1 MKLLFIRFYR
11 AIAWLNPNRWRTF
24 NPFLWRM
31 FGVLLLFSGH
41 AFGQEINIQNSP
53 LSLKQVFDEIR
64 EQTGFK
70 VLANQNLF
78 SEVPRV
84 RVPTERMSL
93 LDFLEALSKI
103 APLQFSVHEKNVT
116 FSYTPAK
123 RKTIENSNLAL
134 TQRQEN
140 DTVKGVLLNNS
151 YQPIVGATI
160 RVVGKLKGTTSNNK
174 GEFQLLVK
182 DGESI
187 DITMMGLES
196 ARVVRR
202 GGAVQLVRKER
213 KDSLDLTKVPEVAL
227 LNSLK
232 GSMALLLPQSTS
244 SLDEVQ
250 VIAYGQQS
258 KRFSTGNVVTIGAEE
273 IEKQPV
279 MNPLLALQ
287 GRVPGLIV
295 QPTSTH
301 SSAPIKV
308 ELRGKKSLNPNALTE
323 PLYIVDG
330 VPINVIASP
339 GAFPYNKGV
348 SPGLIQDG
356 WSMTG
361 GQSPLFHINPKD
373 IESIS
378 VLKDGDAT
386 AIYGSR
392 AANGVILITTKK
404 GQVGEAKISANV
416 THGIVRVSKF
426 PKLLS
431 LDQYIAVRRE
441 ALHNDGITPTPENA
455 PDLTI
460 WNSSRSQNWMKS
472 LSNEGYKSNVS
483 LGISGGDQRT
493 TYRLNGNYTK
503 NKDLYNYEGG
513 NRVGNISVD
522 LTNNAFDNRLR
533 TNLNIN
539 YSNSNTDAIAT
550 TFDQAL
556 QVPNAPSVFNDNG
569 DLNFEEWNTTNS
581 PFYSHPFEYLLR
593 PNVIKTDNLMASLIF
608 NVNIFRGFDLEVLSS
623 YTKSNNKSDV
633 SIPQISMNPL
643 SAAISTALFNKTDVN
658 SLMIEPK
665 LSYSRYFLGGNLSAL
680 LGTSYQTSSTD
691 VNAVTGLFEADD
703 MMNSINNALMKDV
716 STQFSEYRYAS
727 LFMRLNYQWQNKYI
741 LNLNGRRDGSSRFAP
756 GKQFGL
762 FGSVGLAWIASEERW
777 LKQHL
782 PKWVSFLKFRGNH
795 ALTGSDAVGDY
806 RYLSLY
812 SVLDQQTSTKFH
824 PYDGVQ
830 PFMPV
835 APFNM
840 EYRWESLRSTE
851 LALDIGFL
859 DDRINFAAA
868 VNESRSGS
876 QLTEIPIPIYTGFKS
891 VTSNWAADIQNKSL
905 EFMLNAQVIKKTD
918 WNLNFDFNWGRTVNK
933 LISYPGLEDSPYAN
947 VYRIGYST
955 NLIYDLNFI
964 GIDPLTGK
972 YAFEDHNGDGY
983 ITSISSNQPGV
994 EDDRNKSYDMN
1005 PRYAGGFGFRLY
1017 WKSFGIS
1024 SQFAFSKQLGN
1035 NLIRSLAYGSMKN
1048 AIYSKSVLE
1057 GHWQYPGDQAIYGKF
1072 TTTSLQ
1078 LPTTPVDASFLSWNN
1093 LSVSYNLTEQLL
1105 KKLRVKSLG
1114 VAMNIQN
1121 LYKWSAYAAEPEIN
1135 QGSLIPIPRILVGSL
1150 NIGF

>member
-1 MKLLFIRFYR
+1 MKQLCNCVIFLLILIPISR
-11 AIAWLNPNRWRTF
+11 
-24 NPFLWRM
+24 
-31 FGVLLLFSGH
+31 
-41 AFGQEINIQNSP
+41 
-53 LSLKQVFDEIR
+53 LKSQTISMSASDVTLKDVFQEIR

-70 VLANQNLF
+70 VLAPQSLF
-78 SEVPRV
+78 STIPQVS
-84 RVPTERMSL
+84 VPTKQMNLIE
-93 LDFLEALSKI
+93 FLEALTKS
-103 APLQFSVHEKNVT
+103 APLQFSIHEKNVT
-116 FSYTPAK
+116 FTYVISK
-123 RKTIENSNLAL
+123 EGGRSKSNLAPIRIL
-134 TQRQEN
+134 EN
-140 DTVKGVLLNNS
+140 DTVKGVILNTN
-151 YQPIVGATI
+151 YQPLVGASISVTAS
-160 RVVGKLKGTTSNNK
+160 LKGTTTNNK
-174 GEFQLLVK
+174 GEFQLLLK

-187 DITMMGLES
+187 DITMMGLVS
-196 ARVVRR
+196 AR
-202 GGAVQLVRKER
+202 
-213 KDSLDLTKVPEVAL
+213 L
-227 LNSLK
+227 LRNDK
-232 GSMALLLPQSTS
+232 GLLLVNKQNSGGLDVGESHVPVLLSSKKEAIILVLPPSTS

-258 KRFSTGNVVTIGAEE
+258 KRYSTGNVVTIGAEE

-308 ELRGKKSLNPNALTE
+308 ELRGKKSLNPNTLTE

-356 WSMTG
+356 LSMTG

-416 THGIVRVSKF
+416 SHGMVRVSKF

-431 LDQYIAVRRE
+431 LDQYIDVRRE
-441 ALHNDGITPTPENA
+441 ALNNDGITPTPENA

-460 WNSSRSQNWMKS
+460 WNSSRSQNWMKL
-472 LSNEGYKSNVS
+472 LSNEGYRSNLS
-483 LGISGGDQRT
+483 LGISGGDQHT
-493 TYRLNGNYTK
+493 TYRLNGNYAK

-522 LTNNAFDNRLR
+522 LTNNAFNNRLR

-550 TFDQAL
+550 TFDQVL

-569 DLNFEEWNTTNS
+569 GLNFEEWNTTNS

-593 PNVIKTDNLMASLIF
+593 PNVIKTDNLIASLIF
-608 NVNIFRGFDLEVLSS
+608 NVNILRGFDLEVLSS
-623 YTKSNNKSDV
+623 YSKSNNKSDV

-691 VNAVTGLFEADD
+691 VNAIFGLFEADD

-727 LFMRLNYQWQNKYI
+727 LFMRLNYQWKNKYI

-777 LKQHL
+777 LKNLL
-782 PKWVSFLKFRGNH
+782 PKWISFFKFRGNH
-795 ALTGSDAVGDY
+795 ALIGSDAVGDY

-812 SVLDQQTSTKFH
+812 SVLDQKASTKFH

-835 APFNM
+835 GPFNM
-840 EYRWESLRSTE
+840 EYHWESLRSTE

-859 DDRINFAAA
+859 DDRINFAVA

-876 QLTEIPIPIYTGFKS
+876 QLTDIPIPIYTGFKS
-891 VTSNWAADIQNKSL
+891 VTSNWAADIQNKTL
-905 EFMLNAQVIKKTD
+905 EFMLNAQVIKKAD
-918 WNLNFDFNWGRTVNK
+918 WNLNFDFNWGRTSNK

-947 VYRIGYST
+947 VYKIGYST
-955 NLIYDLNFI
+955 NIIYDLNFI

-972 YAFEDHNGDGY
+972 YAFEDYNGDGY
-983 ITSISSNQPGV
+983 ITSTASTQPGI

-1005 PRYAGGFGFRLY
+1005 PRYAGGFGFRLF

-1048 AIYSKSVLE
+1048 AIYSKSVLSDR
-1057 GHWQYPGDQAIYGKF
+1057 WQYPGDQAIYAKF

-1093 LSVSYNLTEQLL
+1093 LSLSYNITEQLL

-1114 VAMNIQN
+1114 VSVNIQN
-1121 LYKWSAYAAEPEIN
+1121 LYKWSAYTAEPEIN